1 MAPPC
6 GSGFGFS
13 QIQID
18 INLHC
23 LQLYCNFAPGIYPRP
38 ACGVLARRCRAAHA
52 RVFLCVSLVRYTRA
66 RNGVKKLYAAA
77 RLFLPCRVRF
87 PLCVSAVVARVRG
100 CLVFGLSRMIR
111 SNSGCARKEI
121 APCFAGLSLYLKNR
135 QARPPPSSKAAVP
148 L

>member
-1 MAPPC
+1 MLSLIRAA
-6 GSGFGFS
+6 GYSSALRFGVWVLPKIKLISICTACNF
-13 QIQID
+13 
-18 INLHC
+18 N
-23 LQLYCNFAPGIYPRP
+23 CNFAPGIYPRP

-52 RVFLCVSLVRYTRA
+52 RA
-66 RNGVKKLYAAA
+66 RNGLKKRYAAA